1 MCLDLREQIARIDRA
16 IAETSKLLA
25 EEHKLRKET
34 LWFPWMQL
42 MTIVVSSAAV
52 GAVVARLL

>member
-1 MCLDLREQIARIDRA
+1 MALDLREQIARIDRA
-16 IAETSKLLA
+16 IAETGKLLA

-34 LWFPWMQL
+34 LWFPWIQL